1 MVSTTNTSLVVSADE
16 VFDEMT
22 MNKFLKR
29 ECTVDEYYAYYT
41 STVSNKDW
49 SERYTIGLFVFGL
62 QSEIGKR
69 VEMYNPNSL
78 LDAYHL
84 ARWQETMNDIMRKNS
99 STSLSSSSK
108 IDQSKAE
115 KGDTVELEF
124 CGDGKGN
131 KGQSSG
137 EEINK
142 FGVKFLEVPREE
154 HVEERGMKSKGS
166 NELDDKNMDKVSLD
180 SSKDADTG
188 EAFSNDIKIDSK
200 GWVAGDSSCDESE
213 LESIVSCKV
222 DVDGMVNCEE
232 DGKDNEADVSKNG
245 AEYVVMDVGEFL
257 NGKDENLVCKS
268 NVGSLV
274 VGHESN
280 IFEVD
285 KESGTISVYDSSVHD
300 FSKRVLTCDDMFY
313 KNWNLKDLTEVID
326 TTKDSNVLLEL
337 SKEVDQDNHGLEGNF
352 MGDSGLGNDVD
363 GFVLLGRTTLVE
375 NTKTSVINVQENNA
389 YNILKNQ

>member
-1 MVSTTNTSLVVSADE
+1 MVSTTNTSLLVSADE

-49 SERYTIGLFVFGL
+49 SERHNIGLFVFGL
-62 QSEIGKR
+62 QTEIGKR
-69 VEMYNPNSL
+69 VEMYNPKSI

-166 NELDDKNMDKVSLD
+166 WTELDDKNM
-180 SSKDADTG
+180 
-188 EAFSNDIKIDSK
+188 EAFLNDVKIDSK
-200 GWVAGDSSCDESE
+200 GWVDCDSSCDESE
-213 LESIVSCKV
+213 LESIVSCNV
-222 DVDGMVNCEE
+222 DVDGVVNCE
-232 DGKDNEADVSKNG
+232 
-245 AEYVVMDVGEFL
+245 
-257 NGKDENLVCKS
+257 
-268 NVGSLV
+268 
-274 VGHESN
+274 
-280 IFEVD
+280 
-285 KESGTISVYDSSVHD
+285 
-300 FSKRVLTCDDMFY
+300 
-313 KNWNLKDLTEVID
+313 
-326 TTKDSNVLLEL
+326 
-337 SKEVDQDNHGLEGNF
+337 
-352 MGDSGLGNDVD
+352 
-363 GFVLLGRTTLVE
+363 VE
-375 NTKTSVINVQENNA
+375 
-389 YNILKNQ
+389 